1 MEIVKERRAGPK
13 RIGEL
18 LVAANVIKPEVLL
31 EALQVA
37 KKSATP
43 LGRVLMSI
51 GELTER
57 DLQTAI
63 EIQSLLRE
71 GVISAEFGVRALNVA
86 VKGCLSLE
94 EAFNRLGWKAPQR
107 ETMPGN
113 ELGELLLDAG
123 IVDRS
128 VLEDAMRQSQENNLP
143 LGRCLVLSRAVS
155 STLLASALTAQVLL
169 RDGKITREQAINGL
183 KGSQKK
189 HQSIEVSLQEVGVY
203 KSTQTNIRVGDLLTQ
218 AGLVTEG
225 DKISAIETGLVRA
238 QPVGQVLVQAG
249 MITSSTLNEALKVQE
264 LVSTGNL
271 SGQQAVD
278 ILKTAT
284 TRGISVEQVLS
295 ERSTKEDEI
304 TRANSVIDILR
315 HAGLLTPEDM
325 AKAEAIGPQL
335 NATLGEVLLTMGML
349 DKRMLQAAV
358 QAQSFVDDGILK
370 KDQVAACLR
379 YCAKTGVDF
388 PDALREVTWTPP
400 PEEEETDNKDKA
412 AEGSWFGKLWSK
424 VKKQD

>member
-94 EAFNRLGWKAPQR
+94 EAFHRLGWKAPQR
-107 ETMPGN
+107 ETIPGS

-123 IVDRS
+123 IVDRTA
-128 VLEDAMRQSQENNLP
+128 LDEAMRQSQENNLP
-143 LGRCLVLSRAVS
+143 LGRCLVLSRALP

-169 RDGKITREQAINGL
+169 RDGKINRDQALNGL
-183 KGSQKK
+183 RGSQKK
-189 HQSIEVSLQEVGVY
+189 HQSLETSLQEVGAY
-203 KSTQTNIRVGDLLTQ
+203 KANQANIRVGDLLSQ
-218 AGLVTEG
+218 AGIVTEG

-238 QPVGQVLVQAG
+238 QPVGQVLVQSG
-249 MITSSTLNEALKVQE
+249 MISSSTLNESLKLQE
-264 LVSTGNL
+264 LVSAGNL
-271 SGQQAVD
+271 TGAQAVE
-278 ILKTAT
+278 ILRAAHA
-284 TRGISVEQVLS
+284 RGISVEQIMS
-295 ERSTKEDEI
+295 ERSSKEDEI
-304 TRANSVIDILR
+304 TRANSVINILR
-315 HAGLLTPEDM
+315 HAGILTPEDM
-325 AKAEAIGPQL
+325 AKAEGIGEQL
-335 NATLGEVLLTMGML
+335 NATVGEVLLTMGML
-349 DKRMLQAAV
+349 DKRLLQAAV
-358 QAQSFVDDGILK
+358 QAQSFVDDEILK
-370 KDQVAACLR
+370 PDQVAACLR
-379 YCAKTGVDF
+379 YCHKTGVDF
-388 PDALREVTWTPP
+388 PDALKEVSWTPP
-400 PEEEETDNKDKA
+400 PEPVEGESTAQN
-412 AEGSWFGKLWSK
+412 GSWFGKLWSK